1 MNGSA
6 QIAIGGVGAALL
18 LSAAHREPV
27 ITVEQRDGM
36 RAAKAPR
43 TADVSANGRFV
54 AFQSWSRL
62 VVADDDTLLDVYV
75 LDRLSGRVTL
85 ESGDVDAT
93 SENAHPRISGDG
105 RLVVFESRATR
116 PEELPR
122 MDIVLRDR
130 EVAGTRTL
138 TSGAHRGHAYT
149 WSRSPD
155 ISDDGRRVV
164 FSSAATSLVAGGD
177 MNGELEDIYAV
188 ELASGRTIRVN
199 LSTAGAQLAVGNS
212 VLPSVSADG
221 HAIAFASTSP
231 LGESPR
237 RGSDEMLSPPPP
249 SRVTR
254 QIYVR
259 DLDARTTVRV
269 SRTPRGGFPDADS
282 SLPSISGDGRYIVYT
297 SEATDIAA
305 HDTNRGSDVYLA
317 DRETGVT
324 TQVSRAADGSPA
336 NGSSLN
342 AVISADGRSVTF
354 QSDAGNLVC
363 ASRCAVALEDLNLLW
378 DVFIW
383 DRSTGRMVRASEDEL
398 GGWMDW
404 SAGPAIDGSGHV
416 VAFSSRHPTDAADRQ
431 QDLDLF
437 VRTRPL
443 AHSPTTARK

>member
-6 QIAIGGVGAALL
+6 QIAGGVSVALL
-18 LSAAHREPV
+18 LSTTNREPV

-43 TADVSANGRFV
+43 MADVSANGRFV

-62 VVADDDTLLDVYV
+62 VAADADTLPDVYV
-75 LDRLSGRVTL
+75 LDRLTGRVTL
-85 ESGDVDAT
+85 ESGDVDAA

-116 PEELPR
+116 PEDLPR

-130 EVAGTRTL
+130 ELAGTRTL
-138 TSGAHRGHAYT
+138 TSAAHRGHAYT

-188 ELASGRTIRVN
+188 ELASGRTIRVSVN
-199 LSTAGAQLAVGNS
+199 TAGAQLAVGNS

-221 HAIAFASTSP
+221 HAIAFGSTSRLGDSP
-231 LGESPR
+231 L
-237 RGSDEMLSPPPP
+237 RGSDELLAPPP
-249 SRVTR
+249 STVPR

-269 SRTPRGGFPDADS
+269 SRTARGGFPDADS

-297 SEATDIAA
+297 SEATDIGA
-305 HDTNRGSDVYLA
+305 HDTNRGADVYLV

-324 TQVSRAADGSPA
+324 TQVSRAADGSSA

-342 AVISADGRSVTF
+342 AVISADGRSVAF

-363 ASRCAVALEDLNLLW
+363 ASRCAAALEDLNLLW

-383 DRSTGRMVRASEDEL
+383 DRSTGRIVRASEDEL
-398 GGWMDW
+398 GGWRDW
-404 SAGPAIDGSGHV
+404 SAGPAIDGSGQV
-416 VAFSSRHPTDAADRQ
+416 VAFSSRHPIDDADRQ

-443 AHSPTTARK
+443 APSPTTAKK

>member
-6 QIAIGGVGAALL
+6 QIALGSASVALL
-18 LSAAHREPV
+18 LSATSRELV

-43 TADVSANGRFV
+43 MADVSANGRFV

-62 VVADDDTLLDVYV
+62 VAADADTLLDIYV
-75 LDRLSGRVTL
+75 LDRLTGRVTL

-130 EVAGTRTL
+130 ELAGTRTL
-138 TSGAHRGHAYT
+138 TSDAHRGHTYT

-177 MNGELEDIYAV
+177 MNGEFEDIYAV

-199 LSTAGAQLAVGNS
+199 LNTAGAQLAVGNS

-231 LGESPR
+231 LGDSPL
-237 RGSDEMLSPPPP
+237 RGSDELLSPPP
-249 SRVTR
+249 SMVAR

-269 SRTPRGGFPDADS
+269 SRTARGGFPDSDS

-305 HDTNRGSDVYLA
+305 HDTNRVSDVYLV

-324 TQVSRAADGSPA
+324 TQVSRAADGSSA

-342 AVISADGRSVTF
+342 AVISADGRAVAF

-363 ASRCAVALEDLNLLW
+363 ASRCAAALEDLNLLW

-383 DRSTGRMVRASEDEL
+383 DRSTGRIVRASEDEL

-404 SAGPAIDGSGHV
+404 SAGPAIDGSGQV
-416 VAFSSRHPTDAADRQ
+416 VAFSSRHPIDDADRQ

-443 AHSPTTARK
+443 APAPTTARK

>member
-1 MNGSA
+1 MSGSA
-6 QIAIGGVGAALL
+6 HIAVGGVSVALL
-18 LSAAHREPV
+18 LSAANREAL

-43 TADVSANGRFV
+43 MADVSANGRFV

-62 VVADDDTLLDVYV
+62 VAADDDTLLDVYV
-75 LDRLSGRVTL
+75 LDRVTGRVTL

-93 SENAHPRISGDG
+93 CENAHPRISGDG

-130 EVAGTRTL
+130 ELAGTRTL
-138 TSGAHRGHAYT
+138 TRAAHRGHVYT

-164 FSSAATSLVAGGD
+164 FSSAATSLVAGVD
-177 MNGELEDIYAV
+177 MNGEFEDIYAV
-188 ELASGRTIRVN
+188 ELASGQTIRVN
-199 LSTAGAQLAVGNS
+199 VTSAGAQLAVGNS
-212 VLPSVSADG
+212 LLPSLSADG
-221 HAIAFASTSP
+221 HAIAFASTTP
-231 LGESPR
+231 LGNSPV
-237 RGSDEMLSPPPP
+237 RGSDEILSPPP

-269 SRTPRGGFPDADS
+269 SRTARGGFPDSDS

-305 HDTNRGSDVYLA
+305 HDTNRSSDVYLV
-317 DRETGVT
+317 DRGTGVT
-324 TQVSRAADGSPA
+324 TRVSRAAGGSSA

-342 AVISADGRSVTF
+342 AVISSDGRSVAF

-363 ASRCAVALEDLNLLW
+363 ASRCAAALEDLNLLW

-383 DRSTGRMVRASEDEL
+383 DRSTGRIVRASEDEL

-404 SAGPAIDGSGHV
+404 SAGPAIDGSGQV
-416 VAFSSRHPTDAADRQ
+416 VAFSSRHPTDAADRD

-437 VRTRPL
+437 IRTRPL
-443 AHSPTTARK
+443 APSPTTARK